1 MATIESLLERTSRT
15 FALAIPLLP
24 EPLRSDVTLG
34 YLVFR
39 IADTLED
46 ADCWN
51 RDLRVDSL
59 REFQEL
65 LHEMNPDGALQ
76 TAARWCD
83 LAPTANRQDTQLL
96 RQTADVLAAL
106 ADRQPAAQQIIR
118 SHALRSAAGM
128 AETLAGA
135 DPQGRLALQSIS
147 DLRRYC
153 YHVAGIVGEMLT
165 ALFREHLAPSPAR
178 EGLSLHAAAFG
189 EGLQLVNILKDAAV
203 DGQNGRSYLPRSAPA
218 SEVFALAREDLTSAG
233 RYIELLT
240 EAQAPSGCVAFARL
254 PLELAWASLDRI
266 ESRGPGAKLTRP
278 EVAAVL
284 SAVTSGILAGRVE

>member
-65 LHEMNPDGALQ
+65 LHEMNPDGARQ

-254 PLELAWASLDRI
+254 PLELAWASLDRV

>member
-65 LHEMNPDGALQ
+65 LHEMNPDGARQ

>member
-51 RDLRVDSL
+51 RDLRIGSL
-59 REFQEL
+59 GEFQEIL
-65 LHEMNPDGALQ
+65 KDSDLDRARK

-83 LAPTANRQDTQLL
+83 LAPTANREDAQLL
-96 RQTADVLAAL
+96 RQTSDVLAAL
-106 ADRQPAAQQIIR
+106 QDRDPAAQRIIR

-135 DPQGRLALQSIS
+135 DPQGRLALQTLS

-165 ALFREHLAPSPAR
+165 ALFREHLEPCPAR
-178 EGLSLHAAAFG
+178 EGLSRHAAAFG

-203 DGQNGRSYLPRSAPA
+203 DGRNGRSYLPRSAPA
-218 SEVFALAREDLTSAG
+218 SEVFGLAREDLKAAG
-233 RYIELLT
+233 RYIELLK

-254 PLELAWASLDRI
+254 PLELAWASLERI
-266 ESRGPGAKLTRP
+266 ETCGPGAKLTRP
-278 EVAAVL
+278 EVVAVL